1 MGVPESPRDPH
12 GGSLGNALGASGPIH
27 NIYIYMPYM
36 YVRNAS
42 SAQNDLRIV
51 CIGLLVSI
59 ACLSMPKAKAATPD
73 CMRSLRS
80 RMNYVFVVL

>member
-1 MGVPESPRDPH
+1 
-12 GGSLGNALGASGPIH
+12 
-27 NIYIYMPYM
+27 M

-59 ACLSMPKAKAATPD
+59 ACLSMPKAKAAPQD
-73 CMRSLRS
+73 CMRSP
-80 RMNYVFVVL
+80 